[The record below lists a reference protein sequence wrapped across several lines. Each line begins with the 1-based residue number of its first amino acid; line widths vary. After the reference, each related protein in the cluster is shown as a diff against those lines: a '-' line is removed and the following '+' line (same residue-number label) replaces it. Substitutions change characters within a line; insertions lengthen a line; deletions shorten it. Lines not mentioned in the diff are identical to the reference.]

1 MLSKFLMVCA
11 VPFCLLAQELR
22 IIDFEQIKSQFRKH
36 RNDKSWFFGHEAFN
50 HSPELIPFF
59 TLLQK
64 EYNIPVAI
72 ETGTYQGNTT
82 VYLARTFN
90 KVYTVELFEAQ
101 YNSVKDKLAVF
112 PNVQCYLG
120 DSAQMLNNV
129 LPYLQGQR
137 IFFYLD
143 AHGQSDWPLLGELD
157 AISATHKDNCI
168 VVIDD
173 FKVPGRPDIPYD
185 SYNNEDCSYEYVRG
199 GLSKIFT
206 EYECCIVIPKVK
218 GWRAKFVA
226 FPKKWGTH
234 ALVKTGFFKK

>member
-1 MLSKFLMVCA
+1 MICA
-11 VPFCLLAQELR
+11 VPFCLLAQDLR
-22 IIDFEQIKSQFRKH
+22 IIDFEHIKSQVHKSQ
-36 RNDKSWFFGHEAFN
+36 NNKSWFFGLEAFN

-64 EYNIPVAI
+64 EYSIPIAI
-72 ETGTYQGNTT
+72 ETGTDQGNTT
-82 VYLARTFN
+82 VFLARTFN

-101 YNSVKDKLAVF
+101 YNSVKDKLAPF

-120 DSAQMLNNV
+120 DFAHMLNDV
-129 LPYLQGQR
+129 LPHLQGQR
-137 IFFYLD
+137 VFFYLD
-143 AHGQSDWPLLGELD
+143 AHGQSDWPLLSELD
-157 AISATHKDNCI
+157 AISTTHKDNCI

-173 FKVPGRPDIPYD
+173 FKVPGRADIPYD
-185 SYNNEDCSYEYVRG
+185 SYNNIDCSYEYVRER
-199 GLSKIFT
+199 LSKIFT

-218 GWRAKFVA
+218 NGRAKFVA